1 MSTSLRGAFGCA
13 DFMNAPPTGRERHDF
28 LRDLY
33 DRQLHE
39 VAGFKYTRHFE
50 MINRTGHTGN
60 CLFFGTRHRTGLE
73 CMKTAMWKV
82 DPERGSRFSDQD
94 EGKLTLFGSEPDL
107 GVLRRLLLDQF
118 GGRSVTIDQVEE
130 SVAVETDYLHD
141 SHLKRKTLVPME
153 TAGEIVSV
161 EGRKKSGYPAGCVIT
176 FGQPR

>member
-1 MSTSLRGAFGCA
+1 
-13 DFMNAPPTGRERHDF
+13 MNAPPTGRERHDF